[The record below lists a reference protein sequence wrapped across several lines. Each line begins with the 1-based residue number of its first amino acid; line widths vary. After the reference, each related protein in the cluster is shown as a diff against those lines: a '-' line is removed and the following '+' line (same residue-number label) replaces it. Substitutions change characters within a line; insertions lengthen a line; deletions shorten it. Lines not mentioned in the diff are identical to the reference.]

1 MGVKKLWSEFVAYFI
16 RGVVFLAPVS
26 VTALLCIYIYR
37 WVVQNVFP
45 EVNSVKIA
53 IILVL
58 LVVIGIPIVGYLG
71 TSYFWKPISMFLEK
85 WVRRVPLVNTIYSST
100 KDLVTSFL
108 GDKKKFDKPVLVV
121 VDKAN
126 NIEKLGFITN
136 SDLSKFGLVERVAVY
151 CPISYSVAGDLIVVP
166 VDQVTRLD
174 SSSSEVMR
182 FLLSGGLAGGKSPE

>member
-1 MGVKKLWSEFVAYFI
+1 MGLKKIWSEFVAYFI

-26 VTALLCIYIYR
+26 VTVLLLMYLYNWIA
-37 WVVQNVFP
+37 QNVLP
-45 EVNSVKIA
+45 EVNNLKIA
-53 IILVL
+53 FVL
-58 LVVIGIPIVGYLG
+58 LALVVVGIPIIGYLG
-71 TSYFWKPISMFLEK
+71 TSYLWKPVSLFLEK
-85 WVRRVPLVNTIYSST
+85 WVRRIPLVNTVYSST

-136 SDLSKFGLVERVAVY
+136 SDLSKFGLEARVAVY

-166 VDQVTRLD
+166 VEQVTPLD

-182 FLLSGGLAGGKSPE
+182 FLLSGGLAGGKE